1 MAVLFANNNSLSAI
15 TALPSDV
22 SGGAMTLL
30 ETKTASSD
38 STLSFTSNIDSTYKE
53 YIFKFT
59 DIHPSA
65 NDVNFMFNG
74 SDDSSSHSY
83 DVTKTTS
90 LFRAYHYENGSAAG
104 LGYRTSQDIAQGT
117 GFQDLNDDIGNNND
131 SALAGY
137 LHLFDPSSTT
147 FVKHFIAQSILP
159 YEDELAWNGFIAG
172 YFNTTSAITAI
183 QFKFDS
189 GTIDAGTIKMYGVS

>member
-15 TALPSDV
+15 TSLPSDV

-90 LFRAYHYENGSAAG
+90 LFRAYHYENGSASG
-104 LGYRTSQDIAQGT
+104 LGYRTGQDIAQGT

-189 GTIDAGTIKMYGVS
+189 GNIDAGTIKMYGVS